1 LQSFPPPA
9 PAIFSAEG
17 RLRRHRSRRRV
28 VEAFRSPAMVSG
40 FRRRPLCLARVKPP
54 WRTSHTV
61 LTPLPHARTRPQD
74 NPHQHSGH
82 QRGAPGCR
90 PAADAARKQL
100 GFVGAPIAQRSACA
114 SDCATC
120 DPPGM
125 QRLPPM
131 QIVDK
136 AIRLAA
142 SSVRLGRCRGRR
154 RDFRQGRVSHLS
166 HRSACHAREAQ
177 SSGWRRA
184 STANLMLVNRWQAF
198 LRAAYAAK
206 WPMRSL

>member
-1 LQSFPPPA
+1 MQSFPPPA

-90 PAADAARKQL
+90 PAAIYRRCREEEPIDQHEDREQSCKEARAPGHAPRPPRMGTVCAFPGCPFFQFRQVFSPLRPRFCGWRGVLRRSGRNVPHGSCCLQPTTAAPELWHNRE
-100 GFVGAPIAQRSACA
+100 A
-114 SDCATC
+114 
-120 DPPGM
+120 PPG
-125 QRLPPM
+125 
-131 QIVDK
+131 K
-136 AIRLAA
+136 E
-142 SSVRLGRCRGRR
+142 C
-154 RDFRQGRVSHLS
+154 
-166 HRSACHAREAQ
+166 
-177 SSGWRRA
+177 
-184 STANLMLVNRWQAF
+184 
-198 LRAAYAAK
+198 
-206 WPMRSL
+206 

>member
-1 LQSFPPPA
+1 MS
-9 PAIFSAEG
+9 FSALDFRPLQLSLLNIAKRVSAARTG
-17 RLRRHRSRRRV
+17 RDADTGCWSQ
-28 VEAFRSPAMVSG
+28 
-40 FRRRPLCLARVKPP
+40 RRPKYV
-54 WRTSHTV
+54 SHS
-61 LTPLPHARTRPQD
+61 LTPLTPPVLALS
-74 NPHQHSGH
+74 QHSGH